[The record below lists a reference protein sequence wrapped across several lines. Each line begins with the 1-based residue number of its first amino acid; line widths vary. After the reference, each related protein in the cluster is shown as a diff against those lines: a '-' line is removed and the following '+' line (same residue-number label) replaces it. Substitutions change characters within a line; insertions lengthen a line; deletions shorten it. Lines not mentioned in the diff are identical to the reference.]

1 MGSIAEK
8 IGTTKMRPG
17 GGSDPAIAN
26 VDGLEM
32 VLKRIDRGL
41 QFNEKNMRQM
51 RKINRKVVGIYIRTL
66 KSGSNRVIDYKKPI
80 FVKGR
85 QPIEPGTLRKSVGT
99 WTPNKSKAKVLG
111 GPKVGKNARK
121 YDAWFAHIV
130 EGGDFA
136 DAFGGKNTSHP
147 NYQKFERAK
156 KAVQDKM
163 KRKLYSELRKEF
175 ERYFR

>member
-1 MGSIAEK
+1 MGSISEK
-8 IGTTKMRPG
+8 IGTSKSMPG
-17 GGSDPAIAN
+17 GGSSPAMAN

-32 VLKRIDRGL
+32 VLKRIDHSIK
-41 QFNEKNMRQM
+41 FNHKNMREM

-66 KSGSNRVIDYKKPI
+66 KTGSNRIIDYKKTI

-85 QPIEPGTLRKSVGT
+85 KKIEPGTLRKSVGT
-99 WTPNKSKAKVLG
+99 WTPDNTKSKVLG
-111 GPKVGKNARK
+111 GPKVGRNASK
-121 YDAWFAHIV
+121 YDAWYAHIV

-147 NYQKFERAK
+147 NYKKFEKAK

-163 KRKLYSELRKEF
+163 RSKLYSELRKEF
-175 ERYFR
+175 ERYMR

>member
-8 IGTTKMRPG
+8 IGTSKARPG
-17 GGSDPAIAN
+17 GGANAAMAN

-32 VLKRIDRGL
+32 VLKRIDRGI

-66 KSGSNRVIDYKKPI
+66 KSGSNRIIDYKKPI

-85 QPIEPGTLRKSVGT
+85 KEIEPGTLRKSIGT
-99 WTPNKSKAKVLG
+99 WTPSKSKAKVLG
-111 GPKVGKNARK
+111 GPKVGRNARR

-147 NYQKFERAK
+147 NYQKFEKAK